1 MPFSD
6 PDPTQPR
13 PQRSL
18 FGDILDW
25 LLVPLLLLWPL
36 SVVLIWFAAQGI
48 ANRPFDRDLGET
60 ARTLARRVAVVP
72 GTGVQRVRFDLSDAA
87 AAVLR
92 GDQQDALFFQVL
104 GTGAEWIAGERD
116 LPVPERDAVPVG
128 DVHFR
133 DDELGGEWLGATIR
147 YGELVAALDAAVAQQ
162 ADWIELRRPARV
174 SGVAQQAAGVRVAL
188 DESGEIEAA
197 IAVHAEGL
205 SGAPGAAP
213 PAQVGLIG
221 EVQVDGVPAG
231 RAIERFTREGP
242 LALLPLPGEGG
253 PGTRWMSLVWCMPA
267 TAAPARQAAEDEQLA
282 RELQAALGPRIARV
296 RALRGRAAFP
306 LHEAARTELVEGRSV
321 HLGNAAQTLHPVAG
335 QGFNLAV
342 RDARE
347 LALRIAQA
355 VVAVG
360 DPQTALADYAMARR
374 ADRAALLALT
384 RHMPGLFAS
393 HRWPLPLARGLGL
406 AALTVLPPARLAL
419 ARLLMFGVRV

>member
-1 MPFSD
+1 MSPAVA
-6 PDPTQPR
+6 
-13 PQRSL
+13 
-18 FGDILDW
+18 ILGGGPAG
-25 LLVPLLLLWPL
+25 LLAALLLAQARVR
-36 SVVLIWFAAQGI
+36 SVVADARGLEQSRADPRLLALSRGTLQILAPVVA
-48 ANRPFDRDLGET
+48 LSE
-60 ARTLARRVAVVP
+60 RTLGPIR
-72 GTGVQRVRFDLSDAA
+72 TVQVCSAGQFGAA
-87 AAVLR
+87 LIR
-92 GDQQDALFFQVL
+92 
-104 GTGAEWIAGERD
+104 E
-116 LPVPERDAVPVG
+116 
-128 DVHFR
+128 
-133 DDELGGEWLGATIR
+133 DELGGEWLGATIR

-242 LALLPLPGEGG
+242 LALLPLPGEVG

-321 HLGNAAQTLHPVAG
+321 YLGNAAQTLHPVAG

-355 VVAVG
+355 VVAGG